1 MMKQV
6 YQVLRT
12 LYCESRTARS
22 NRILLRSII
31 IRRRKNH
38 PRLRDKSVPPNK
50 NLVLTLCSQQA
61 APYLATNNAY
71 HPKIRKGKAKLRNHR
86 KPAPQT
92 LLRDSSSHATHRT
105 KNDTIELAKA
115 DGIGE
120 GRGTSRLRTMAR
132 SRPRIVEG

>member
-31 IRRRKNH
+31 IKKEKNH

-50 NLVLTLCSQQA
+50 NLVLITLFA